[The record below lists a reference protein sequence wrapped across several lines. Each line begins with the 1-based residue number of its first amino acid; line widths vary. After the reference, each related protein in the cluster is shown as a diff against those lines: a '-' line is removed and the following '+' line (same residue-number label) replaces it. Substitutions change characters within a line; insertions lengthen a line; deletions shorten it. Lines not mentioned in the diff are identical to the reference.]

1 MIYKIFISFDSL
13 EIIVDCINI
22 KNVGIYDDE
31 DYTVARFAIY
41 TDSVDPINDGFHRW
55 LEYVTRDA
63 DGLSVMYLRDQIW
76 MSSSR
81 MDQTRETKDVR

>member
-41 TDSVDPINDGFHRW
+41 TDSVDPINDD
-55 LEYVTRDA
+55 LNMS
-63 DGLSVMYLRDQIW
+63 LVMQ
-76 MSSSR
+76 
-81 MDQTRETKDVR
+81 MDSALCI